1 MTIPKSQ
8 AELQYFIQKP
18 SYGKVTTIH
27 ERALKSRTLTHATLV
42 AISEHV
48 KITKDQHKIFLNFSF
63 MCDVHDRSFCNIIP
77 RNFISVTLSIYV

>member
-8 AELQYFIQKP
+8 AELQHFIQKP
-18 SYGKVTTIH
+18 SYGKVTRIH

-48 KITKDQHKIFLNFSF
+48 KITKDQHIFPPKERSKTLPTLQNSESHNELLN
-63 MCDVHDRSFCNIIP
+63 IQ
-77 RNFISVTLSIYV
+77 LQ